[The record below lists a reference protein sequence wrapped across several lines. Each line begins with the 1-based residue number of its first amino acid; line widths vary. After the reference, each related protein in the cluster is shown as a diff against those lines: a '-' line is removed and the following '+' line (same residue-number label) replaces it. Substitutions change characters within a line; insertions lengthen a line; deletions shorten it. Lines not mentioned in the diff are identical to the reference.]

1 MNRNFNEFE
10 SYYKNHLGM
19 SGSVLDSY
27 MKRPRMSMT
36 STVVGKDG
44 SQSDVFTKLI
54 EKRIIYLGDAL
65 YDDVA
70 NVIKAQLLYLNEI
83 GDEDIKLFI
92 DSPGG
97 SIYTSYGIIDTMDF
111 IDCDVS
117 TVNTGMAASMGAILL
132 CYGTPGKRKSLKRAR
147 TMIHQPLGGV
157 IGQATEIEI
166 TSKEI
171 NKLKKELA
179 VIISDKSGQ
188 DIKKVLE
195 DMDRDYWMTAKEAK
209 KYGLIDTIL

>member
-1 MNRNFNEFE
+1 MKEFE

-27 MKRPRMSMT
+27 LRRPRMSMT

-44 SQSDVFTKLI
+44 QERDVFSKLI

-70 NVIKAQLLYLNEI
+70 NIIKAQLLYLNEI
-83 GDEDIKLFI
+83 GDDDISLFI

-97 SIYTSYGIIDTMDF
+97 LVYTSLGIVDTMDF

-117 TVNTGMAASMGAILL
+117 TINTGMAASMGAILL
-132 CYGTPGKRKSLKRAR
+132 CYGADGKRKSLKRAR
-147 TMIHQPLGGV
+147 TMIHQPLGGEY
-157 IGQATEIEI
+157 GQASDIEI
-166 TSKEI
+166 ASKEI

-179 VIISDKSGQ
+179 DIICAKTGQ
-188 DIKKVLE
+188 DIKKVE
-195 DMDRDYWMTAKEAK
+195 YDMDRDYWMTAKEAK
-209 KYGLIDTIL
+209 KYGMIDIIV

>member
-1 MNRNFNEFE
+1 MEDFE
-10 SYYKNHLGM
+10 SYYKTHLSM

-27 MKRPRMSMT
+27 RRTSRSSMT
-36 STVVGKDG
+36 SMVVSKDG

-65 YDDVA
+65 DSDVA
-70 NVIKAQLLYLNEI
+70 NIIKAQLLYLNEI
-83 GDEDIKLFI
+83 GDEDIQMYI

-97 SIYTSYGIIDTMDF
+97 YVYTSLGIMDTMDF
-111 IDCDVS
+111 VNCDVA
-117 TVNTGMAASMGAILL
+117 TINTGMAASMGAMLL
-132 CYGTPGKRKSLKRAR
+132 CYGADGKRKSLKRAR

-157 IGQATEIEI
+157 YGQATDIEI

-179 VIISDKSGQ
+179 IIISDRSGQ
-188 DIKKVLE
+188 DIKKVE
-195 DMDRDYWMTAKEAK
+195 YDMDRDYWMTAKESK
-209 KYGLIDTIL
+209 KYGMIDIIV